1 MSRLALARLITAGNK
16 SSRSRLL
23 GIMAGVAV
31 GVALFLLLFGASQGF
46 GERSER
52 STWNQLI
59 SLDPTPLTPDN
70 AALSDTEVAASTS
83 TDHFHDELI
92 TVVSVAATAET
103 TVQVPGTDR
112 VPAPGEYLASPA
124 LEALIAQTP
133 PEQLG
138 DRYGTSIGTLSDD
151 ALEGPDSLVLVVGTT
166 TDALLASAHE
176 TDAVIVTEFTGF
188 DYSSQVYRT
197 VAIIGAI
204 AVLIPVLLLISI
216 VTDLGSAQRAERFA
230 SLRLVGAT
238 PRQLAGIAAVETA
251 VTTLFGALLGIGLY
265 LLAIPLAARL
275 ELGSSRFFPHDLMVS
290 PVALVLIVAGTIA
303 GATAVAWWRT
313 RRADIGPL
321 GASRERMERR
331 PHIWA
336 LIPLLLGIAFLGIPA
351 WASDAELPAGAL
363 VIGGFVL
370 TILGLLWAGPLLTSW
385 AARLASSSARDASQ
399 VIGFSHVIKH
409 PRAAF
414 RAVAGLVV
422 AVFTVTV
429 FAVSAT
435 AAAGVSD
442 VVESDDRL
450 PTSVLFA
457 SLNGPGA
464 PGQNAELVRTLE
476 ATPGA
481 TGTAI
486 SYFDPAQP
494 ADAPPVEHRMLL
506 SADDAASL
514 DLPVPEGAVFVSV
527 RRGILFG
534 LEADSQAAPTPTP
547 GGQPLIPSIVF
558 VATDGDLASIEETR
572 TAMFTSGL
580 DIAGYPITRS
590 DMTTLNA
597 AAMENQFASLA
608 YTGILI
614 AAALSA
620 VSLGVS
626 TLAAILSRQRVFA
639 LLGLIGMP
647 RNTLRRLITYETLL
661 PVVTVFALSIGLG
674 VFTSWSLI
682 SALTSRH
689 IDWPA
694 SSYYVILGVCAIL
707 VLASIA
713 ATVRAARGITSQ
725 ASTRYE

>member
-1 MSRLALARLITAGNK
+1 MSRLALARLITAGNR
-16 SSRSRLL
+16 SSRFRLL
-23 GIMAGVAV
+23 GVVAGVAV

-59 SLDPTPLTPDN
+59 SLDPNQLTADN
-70 AALSDTEVAASTS
+70 ADLSDSEVAASTA

-92 TVVSVAATAET
+92 TVVSVAANET
-103 TVQVPGTDR
+103 STVDIPGSNR
-112 VPAPGEYLASPA
+112 IPAPGEYLASPA
-124 LEALIAQTP
+124 LNALIEQTP
-133 PEQLG
+133 ADQLG
-138 DRYGTSIGTLSDD
+138 DRYGTSIGTISDS

-166 TDALLASAHE
+166 TEDLLASAQE
-176 TDAVIVTEFTGF
+176 TEPVIVTEFTGY

-204 AVLIPVLLLISI
+204 AVLVPVLLLIAI

-230 SLRLVGAT
+230 SLRLIGAT

-251 VTTLFGALLGIGLY
+251 VTTLLGALLGGGLY
-265 LLAIPLAARL
+265 LLAIPLAARI

-290 PVALVLIVAGTIA
+290 PAAFVAIVAGTIA
-303 GATAVAWWRT
+303 GATVVAWWRT

-331 PHIWA
+331 PRVWA
-336 LIPLLLGIAFLGIPA
+336 LIPLFLGLALLGIAA
-351 WASDAELPAGAL
+351 WASDTDLPTDVL
-363 VIGGFVL
+363 VIGGFVF
-370 TILGLLWAGPLLTSW
+370 TVLGLLWAGPLLTSW
-385 AARLASSSARDASQ
+385 TARLASSSARDASQ
-399 VIGFSHVIKH
+399 VIGFSHVIRH

-429 FAVSAT
+429 FAVAIT

-442 VVESDDRL
+442 VVDGEDRL

-457 SLNGPGA
+457 PVSSSDAQGHGA
-464 PGQNAELVRTLE
+464 DAVRNLAT
-476 ATPGA
+476 TPGV

-486 SYFDPAQP
+486 SYFDPAQQ
-494 ADAPPVEHRMLL
+494 ADTPPMEHRMLL
-506 SADDAASL
+506 SSDDAASL
-514 DLPVPEGAVFVSV
+514 DLQTREDSSFVSIQRSVIIGTQANAEVVSNADQQLLTPGYVFV
-527 RRGILFG
+527 
-534 LEADSQAAPTPTP
+534 T
-547 GGQPLIPSIVF
+547 
-558 VATDGDLASIEETR
+558 TDGDPASIERAR
-572 TAMFTSGL
+572 TALLTSGVNL
-580 DIAGYPITRS
+580 AGYPVTRG
-590 DMTTLNA
+590 DVNTLNA

-626 TLAAILSRQRVFA
+626 TLAAILNRQRVFG

-647 RNTLRRLITYETLL
+647 RNTLRRLISYETLL
-661 PVVTVFALSIGLG
+661 PVITVFTLSIGLG

-682 SALTSRH
+682 SALTARD
-689 IDWPA
+689 IDWPGG
-694 SSYYVILGVCAIL
+694 SYYIILAVCGML
-707 VLASIA
+707 VLTSIA
-713 ATVRAARGITSQ
+713 VTIRAARSITSQ
-725 ASTRYE
+725 STTRFE